1 MVSGRYLLVIT
12 NRRDDPTR
20 RISTMTRTIAAVAL
34 AASALVG
41 MTGLSQAQGLRA
53 PQVRFITSP
62 SAPIYGDADG
72 ANAKNPALP
81 AYARGRGQETGGP
94 ARELIGR

>member
-1 MVSGRYLLVIT
+1 
-12 NRRDDPTR
+12 
-20 RISTMTRTIAAVAL
+20 MTRTIAALAL
-34 AASALVG
+34 AAFALVG

-53 PQVRFITSP
+53 PQARSISSP
-62 SAPIYGDADG
+62 SALVYGDTDG

-94 ARELIGR
+94 ARQLIGR

>member
-1 MVSGRYLLVIT
+1 
-12 NRRDDPTR
+12 
-20 RISTMTRTIAAVAL
+20 MTRTIAALAL

-53 PQVRFITSP
+53 PQARSISSP
-62 SAPIYGDADG
+62 FALVYGDTDG

-94 ARELIGR
+94 ARQLIGR

>member
-1 MVSGRYLLVIT
+1 
-12 NRRDDPTR
+12 
-20 RISTMTRTIAAVAL
+20 MTRTIAAVVL
-34 AASALVG
+34 AASTLVG

-53 PQVRFITSP
+53 PQTRSFTNP
-62 SAPIYGDADG
+62 SALVYGDTDG

-81 AYARGRGQETGGP
+81 AYARGRSQETGGP

>member
-1 MVSGRYLLVIT
+1 
-12 NRRDDPTR
+12 
-20 RISTMTRTIAAVAL
+20 MTRTIAAVAL

-41 MTGLSQAQGLRA
+41 MTVLSQAQGLRA
-53 PQVRFITSP
+53 PQAHSITSP
-62 SAPIYGDADG
+62 SALIYGDADG

>member
-1 MVSGRYLLVIT
+1 
-12 NRRDDPTR
+12 
-20 RISTMTRTIAAVAL
+20 MTRTIAALAL

-53 PQVRFITSP
+53 PQAHSISSP
-62 SAPIYGDADG
+62 SALVYGDTDG

-94 ARELIGR
+94 ARQLIGR